1 MIKYSGDKSRTSLG
15 QCRYCEREELRTLI
29 LLTNFAE
36 SRNEKPDTIRKYI
49 NRHKDEFEGHC
60 SFCGTKMEIDDY
72 AEKML
77 DQLYPLPKPVE
88 IIEDTE
94 SRKELIKAQKL
105 IIQLQQKI
113 SEQSLALAQAEAT
126 KILLE
131 DKEEQLKEKRNEL
144 DEKKIEL
151 DEAKQEISSQ
161 RARADAEKAKAEEAQ
176 REIDRLK
183 NRGLLERIL
192 NK

>member
-1 MIKYSGDKSRTSLG
+1 M
-15 QCRYCEREELRTLI
+15 I

-60 SFCGTKMEIDDY
+60 SFCGTRMEIDDY
-72 AEKML
+72 AVKML
-77 DQLYPLPKPVE
+77 NQLYPLPKPVE

-113 SEQSLALAQAEAT
+113 SEQSLALAKAAAN

-144 DEKKIEL
+144 DE
-151 DEAKQEISSQ
+151 AKQEISFQ

-183 NRGLLERIL
+183 NRGLLERLL

>member
-1 MIKYSGDKSRTSLG
+1 MKDLNQFIGKYKVEKTLRFELAPIGKTEAWMESKGVIANDKRRADNYTIVKSLID
-15 QCRYCEREELRTLI
+15 RYHKVCIRES
-29 LLTNFAE
+29 LTGCNLNWTRLSEA
-36 SRNEKPDTIRKYI
+36 
-49 NRHKDEFEGHC
+49 
-60 SFCGTKMEIDDY
+60 
-72 AEKML
+72 
-77 DQLYPLPKPVE
+77 VE
-88 IIEDTE
+88 TYRRCQDTE

>member
-1 MIKYSGDKSRTSLG
+1 M
-15 QCRYCEREELRTLI
+15 I

-49 NRHKDEFEGHC
+49 SRHKSEFEGHC

-72 AEKML
+72 AVTML
-77 DQLYPLPKPVE
+77 DQVYPLPKPIE

-94 SRKELIKAQKL
+94 SKNELIKAQKL

-113 SEQSLALAQAEAT
+113 SEQSLALAQAETT
-126 KILLE
+126 KMLLE
-131 DKEEQLKEKRNEL
+131 DKEEQLKEKRDEL
-144 DEKKIEL
+144 DEKKQEL
-151 DEAKQEISSQ
+151 NQAKEEIYAE
-161 RARADAEKAKAEEAQ
+161 RARAEAEKLKAEEAQ

-183 NRGLLERIL
+183 NRSLLDRIL